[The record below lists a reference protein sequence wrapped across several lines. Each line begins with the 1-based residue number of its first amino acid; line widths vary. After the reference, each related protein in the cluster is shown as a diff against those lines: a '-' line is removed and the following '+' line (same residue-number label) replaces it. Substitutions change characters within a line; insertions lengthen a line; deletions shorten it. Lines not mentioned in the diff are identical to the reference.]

1 MLNKSAKT
9 MKRLLYCLALLMPL
23 AAAARVSVENL
34 RVENLV
40 APLGIDT
47 QQPRFSWVITS
58 DEREVM
64 QTAFHIIVSDDKGE
78 VWNSGRVDSGAQ
90 LWVPYGGSPLGSGHH
105 LTWRVKV
112 YTTRG
117 ESAWSAEQ
125 PFSTGLLSE
134 SQWGGRWIGLEQLQE
149 GEVAGQVHSRL
160 SARYLRQ
167 IFRLNGKAVKR
178 ATAYVTGLGFY
189 RLFVGGQE
197 VGAADLLKPMPSD
210 YRKTIYYNT
219 YDVTAC
225 VADSF
230 VVGIV
235 LGNGKF
241 FAPRQDKPYKNT
253 TFGLPKCR
261 LNIIVEYAD
270 GTTQRLVTDEKWRVT
285 TNGPSRANNEYDG
298 EEYDARYALDGW
310 LTLGYD
316 DSAWLPAQR
325 TAIPMGTL
333 RAQMAAPCAASAP
346 VMPVNTGNSG
356 SPVVYDFGQNMA
368 GWVSF
373 VPQGREGDTI
383 RVRYAEKLNADGT
396 LYTANLRNARSED
409 IYICGKPLTPE
420 AWHPSFVYHGF
431 RYVEVSG
438 PVSDVKAW
446 PVSDR
451 MEQTGSF
458 VCSDTILN
466 KVVDAARW
474 GIASNYKGMPVDCPQ
489 RNERQPWLGDR
500 TVGALGESYLF
511 GNERLYAKWMRDICE
526 SQRADGVFSDVA
538 PAFWNYYNDDVT
550 WPAALPFICEMLY
563 RQYGNMQPIVDSYPS
578 IKLWLNHLLS
588 EGLRDGLVI
597 KDKYGDWCMP
607 PEKLELIHSQDP
619 ARQTDGTLI
628 ATAYTIR
635 SLQLMEQFAELQAAA
650 ETMQNRA
657 EPWLDDARRWNE
669 QRKRLTE
676 AFNRSFL
683 HVSPGSSPRPGHPL
697 FPDSTFYGN
706 NTCTAN
712 LLPVAFGIVPPEH
725 KDEVMK
731 NVVKSIF
738 GDDKGH
744 ITSGVIGISW
754 LLRTLSDNGYP
765 DVAFHLATQKTY
777 PSWGYMIENGATTI
791 WELWNGDKANPAMNS
806 GNHVMLLGDLL
817 TWCFE
822 HLGGIPTP
830 IPSPREGSLVTPTA
844 PSSLEVTNPPS
855 PREGSL
861 VTPTAPSSLEV
872 TNPPSLG
879 EGMGVGFTLS
889 PDFSIQDCFHV
900 DATYHTPY
908 GLVASKWKKTLQQLH
923 WEVTIPCN
931 TRATVVLPSGEE
943 RQVGSGTYTFDVP
956 IATSDERILKDEFL
970 YETAPFASPH
980 AATIVETR
988 RGDLV
993 AAYFGGTYERNP
1005 DCCIWV
1011 NIKKGAARGKKG
1023 VAKGEWSAPILAAD
1037 GMVDGVKTACW
1048 NPVLTEMPNGE
1059 LWLFYKVGKSVADWT
1074 GWLAKSKDGGRTWSK
1089 GEQLPDGFLGPIK
1102 NKPLLLGDKLLCGS
1116 STEGNGWR
1124 FHVEIYDLKTK
1135 TWQYVGPVEST
1146 PAPPTLHPD
1155 TLTPID
1161 CIQPSFLQLK
1171 DGRLQVLMRSRNGK
1185 LATSFSN
1192 DGGLTWT
1199 PVTLTD
1205 LPNNQSGTDAVTLR
1219 DGRHVL
1225 IYNNFETLPG
1235 TKKGPRT
1242 PLSLAVSDDDGRT
1255 WRHVLTLEDSP
1266 VGQYSYP
1273 SIIEGHDGTLHAV
1286 YTWRRKRVAYK
1297 QVRL

>member
-1 MLNKSAKT
+1 

-40 APLGIDT
+40 APMGIDT

-58 DEREVM
+58 DERDVI
-64 QTAFHIIVSDDKGE
+64 QTAYHIIVSDDKGE
-78 VWNSGRVDSGAQ
+78 VWNSGRVESGTQ
-90 LWVPYGGSPLGSGHH
+90 LWVPYGGRPLGSAHH

-112 YTTRG
+112 YTSRG

-149 GEVAGQVHSRL
+149 GEVAAQVHSRL

-167 IFRLNGKAVKR
+167 TFRLKDKAVKR

-197 VGAADLLKPMPSD
+197 IGAADLLKPMPSD

-219 YDVTAC
+219 YDVTASM
-225 VADSF
+225 ADSF
-230 VVGIV
+230 AVGII

-285 TNGPSRANNEYDG
+285 TVGPIRANNEYDG
-298 EEYDARYALDGW
+298 EEYDARHELDGW
-310 LTLGYD
+310 LTTGYD

-325 TAIPMGTL
+325 TAIPLGTL
-333 RAQMAAPCAASAP
+333 RAQMAERMGAMAPMAP
-346 VMPVNTGNSG
+346 QVMSDSG
-356 SPVVYDFGQNMA
+356 GSTVLDFHQNMA

-373 VPQGREGDTI
+373 LPKGRAGDTI
-383 RVRYAEKLNADGT
+383 RVRYAERLNADGT
-396 LYTANLRNARSED
+396 LYTDNLRNAASTDVYVCNGHE
-409 IYICGKPLTPE
+409 TE
-420 AWHPSFVYHGF
+420 AWHPSLVYHGF

-438 PVSDVKAW
+438 PASDVLAW

-451 MEQTGSF
+451 MQSTGTF
-458 VCSDTILN
+458 VSSDTILN
-466 KVVDAARW
+466 KVVEAARW
-474 GIASNYKGMPVDCPQ
+474 GITSNYKGMPVDCPQ

-500 TVGALGESYLF
+500 TVGALGESFLF
-511 GNERLYAKWMRDICE
+511 DNERLYSKWMRDICD

-563 RQYGNMQPIVDSYPS
+563 RQYGNMQPIIDSYPS
-578 IKLWLNHLLS
+578 IKLWLHHLLS
-588 EGLRDGLVI
+588 EGLRDGLIV

-635 SLQLMEQFAELQAAA
+635 CLQLMEWFAELQQSVAGTAS
-650 ETMQNRA
+650 NRV
-657 EPWLDDARRWNE
+657 EPWMDDVRRWHE
-669 QRKRLTE
+669 QRMSLTE
-676 AFNRSFL
+676 AFNRRFL
-683 HVSPGSSPRPGHPL
+683 HVHAGSSPRPGHPL
-697 FPDSTFYGN
+697 FPDSIFYDN

-712 LLPVAFGIVPPEH
+712 LLPVAFGIVPPEY

-731 NVVKSIF
+731 HVVKKIF
-738 GDDKGH
+738 EDDKGH

-754 LLRTLSDNGYP
+754 LLRTLSENGYP

-777 PSWGYMIENGATTI
+777 PSWGYMTENGATTI

-822 HLGGIPTP
+822 RLGGIRAPGGKAPGTAAVMP
-830 IPSPREGSLVTPTA
+830 GGKAPGTGTGGEPSGTGAGTA
-844 PSSLEVTNPPS
+844 
-855 PREGSL
+855 
-861 VTPTAPSSLEV
+861 A
-872 TNPPSLG
+872 
-879 EGMGVGFTLS
+879 FTLA
-889 PDFSIQDCFHV
+889 PDFSVQDCFSI
-900 DATYHTPY
+900 DASYQTPY
-908 GLVASKWKKTLQQLH
+908 GLVASKWKKTLQKLH

-931 TRATVVLPSGEE
+931 TRATVVLPSGEA
-943 RQVGSGTYTFDVP
+943 RQVSSGNYTFDVP

-993 AAYFGGTYERNP
+993 SAYFGGTYERNP

-1011 NIKKGAARGKKG
+1011 NIKKKGKD
-1023 VAKGEWSAPILAAD
+1023 EWSAPILAAD
-1037 GMVDGVKTACW
+1037 GMVNGVKTACW

-1059 LWLFYKVGKSVADWT
+1059 LWLFYKVGKTVADWT

-1116 STEGNGWR
+1116 STEGKGWR

-1135 TWQYVGPVEST
+1135 TWQYVGPVESM
-1146 PAPPTLHPD
+1146 PAPPTIQPD

-1185 LATSFSN
+1185 LATSFSS

-1273 SIIEGHDGTLHAV
+1273 SIIEGRDGTLHMV